1 MINTYSESQ
10 LHKTLK
16 NLYANEFN
24 GKVEQKINGKICDI
38 LTEENRIIEI
48 QTGNLSQLKNKIETL
63 TPEYKMTIVYP
74 LAIIKRIETRSKTGT
89 VISNKKSPKKLNLFH
104 IFKEI
109 TKIYPYLSKERV
121 TLEILETEIT
131 EIRIKTDEPIQLINK
146 SRRFLK
152 NWYKEDKKLNTI
164 FCKHIFTST
173 KDLVNILPTNLPD
186 FFSTKDLAQAGA
198 KKEAGYITWVLRK
211 TNDLILVEK
220 RNKTHIYKI
229 NKDNQ

>member
-104 IFKEI
+104 NQNISISFKR
-109 TKIYPYLSKERV
+109 KSN
-121 TLEILETEIT
+121 
-131 EIRIKTDEPIQLINK
+131 IRNIRNRNNRNQNK
-146 SRRFLK
+146 NR
-152 NWYKEDKKLNTI
+152 
-164 FCKHIFTST
+164 
-173 KDLVNILPTNLPD
+173 
-186 FFSTKDLAQAGA
+186 
-198 KKEAGYITWVLRK
+198 
-211 TNDLILVEK
+211 
-220 RNKTHIYKI
+220 
-229 NKDNQ
+229 